1 MKFNPSE
8 PRPYYRRG
16 VRQLGR
22 WEIDLRGVLDNGLKV
37 DRQRRVFPLNPAAGK
52 IGKRQAAAQAY
63 EEWQRWNRHGQVLRP
78 GETPVLPRTGAMRPG
93 QAPTFAQFAPD
104 FLEFCASPNAGS
116 RGPNAPSSLEAKE
129 MVLRLH
135 LLPAFG
141 SLRMDQLTR
150 RDVDNYVI
158 KKSKD
163 GRAYQSVRTDVG
175 HLRRMLEVAK
185 SYELIDKIPPFRIP
199 ADRPTD
205 VVALSPDEAAR
216 FSQMA
221 KQRFEPRRA
230 VLLELFLRTGLRCGE
245 ALALV
250 PADFNLEAQQPTV
263 RVSRSWIK
271 DGGGYGP
278 TKGRTTRIV
287 PVVPKLAAEI
297 DALLSERGIS
307 AKSTTDHPFSAERDT
322 TRPLSHVQVLA
333 LVKKIGQLAE
343 TRPVHT
349 HMLRHTFGTDCA
361 RRGVPLLT
369 LKEWM
374 GHVKVDV
381 TMRYLHLAA
390 PDHLRWAELLVA

>member
-1 MKFNPSE
+1 
-8 PRPYYRRG
+8 
-16 VRQLGR
+16 
-22 WEIDLRGVLDNGLKV
+22 
-37 DRQRRVFPLNPAAGK
+37 
-52 IGKRQAAAQAY
+52 
-63 EEWQRWNRHGQVLRP
+63 
-78 GETPVLPRTGAMRPG
+78 
-93 QAPTFAQFAPD
+93 
-104 FLEFCASPNAGS
+104 
-116 RGPNAPSSLEAKE
+116 
-129 MVLRLH
+129 
-135 LLPAFG
+135 
-141 SLRMDQLTR
+141 
-150 RDVDNYVI
+150 
-158 KKSKD
+158 
-163 GRAYQSVRTDVG
+163 
-175 HLRRMLEVAK
+175 
-185 SYELIDKIPPFRIP
+185 
-199 ADRPTD
+199 
-205 VVALSPDEAAR
+205 
-216 FSQMA
+216 
-221 KQRFEPRRA
+221 RA
-230 VLLELFLRTGLRCGE
+230 VLHALFLPTGLRCGQ